1 MSKNLNKKE
10 IEKFSRQIILKNI
23 GATGQKKILSS
34 KVLIVG
40 MGGLGCPVAEFLT
53 RSGIGT
59 LGIADHDTVSLSN
72 IHRQSLYNEKDIHQS
87 KVKIAKK
94 KLNKINPKTKI
105 NIFNLKLN
113 KTTFEK
119 IIKNYDLSLIHI

>member
-72 IHRQSLYNEKDIHQS
+72 IHRQSLYNERDINLS
-87 KVKIAKK
+87 KVKVANDISCNFLKK
-94 KLNKINPKTKI
+94 YSQ
-105 NIFNLKLN
+105 
-113 KTTFEK
+113 
-119 IIKNYDLSLIHI
+119 NYFDRILIR

>member
-23 GATGQKKILSS
+23 GVIGQKKILNS
-34 KVLIVG
+34 KVLIIG

-59 LGIADHDTVSLSN
+59 LGIVDYDAVSDSP
-72 IHRQSLYNEKDIHQS
+72 RKFSS
-87 KVKIAKK
+87 
-94 KLNKINPKTKI
+94 
-105 NIFNLKLN
+105 
-113 KTTFEK
+113 
-119 IIKNYDLSLIHI
+119 